1 MIDPPIHEILLPLW
15 LRLISCSRSCRPGG
29 ALPCEMASQ
38 TTLEISSTSMA
49 SLSWCTL
56 RGWSIRAGVL
66 LHVLAIAVAA
76 CWVEVV
82 DVETSTSGSSGIVFE
97 NSVAASEAEGATL
110 ALASVADSS
119 LVI

>member
-1 MIDPPIHEILLPLW
+1 
-15 LRLISCSRSCRPGG
+15 
-29 ALPCEMASQ
+29 
-38 TTLEISSTSMA
+38 
-49 SLSWCTL
+49 
-56 RGWSIRAGVL
+56 
-66 LHVLAIAVAA
+66 LAIAVAA